1 MPLRP
6 LLLGEK
12 CGAYM
17 MDLSWR
23 ARSSTLVPQRRNS
36 LSSLNLRI
44 EDDTIVILS
53 RILEHKKAEL
63 RHKQSRGYLS
73 ELKAKIRDAPE
84 PLGFFVALE
93 ATRTAGSPA
102 LIAEIKKASPSLGLL
117 RPEFS
122 DRFDYLGIAKSYH
135 HHGASA
141 LSVLTDKDFFQ
152 GSLEYLS
159 EIKQLVPMPTLNKE
173 FMVEEIQ
180 FYEARAYGAD
190 AALLIVAALERQQLI
205 DFYALARGLRLDVLI
220 ETHHERELDTVLER
234 LPEARLIGINNRDL
248 KTFMTDLGVTERL
261 AKRIP
266 ADKLIVSE
274 SGIHQRADVVRLIEA
289 GIHAMLVGE
298 SLIRA
303 DDIGGKIRDLRGVRA
318 PTHA

>member
-1 MPLRP
+1 
-6 LLLGEK
+6 
-12 CGAYM
+12 
-17 MDLSWR
+17 
-23 ARSSTLVPQRRNS
+23 
-36 LSSLNLRI
+36 LNLRI